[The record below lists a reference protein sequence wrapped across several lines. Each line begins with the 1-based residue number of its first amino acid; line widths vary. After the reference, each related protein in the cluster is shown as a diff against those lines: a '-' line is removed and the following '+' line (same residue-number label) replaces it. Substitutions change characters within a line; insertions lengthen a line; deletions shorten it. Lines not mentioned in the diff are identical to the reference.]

1 MKDILHKL
9 PDDKNLGNRKI
20 AGKGRKGNRTLKLRG
35 KLNSMIGMAMPV
47 YMKKRQSGFSR
58 CLDAAKFI
66 FVLAACGYLV
76 FRGSEQLGYNWHWQS
91 IPGYLFT
98 WSDGHLQIG
107 PITQGLIITLK
118 ITFFSLLLSAFIGF
132 TVALLRL
139 SSSLIG
145 RWLAMFYLETIRNT
159 PLLVQIFFLYFV
171 MAPILDIGRFAT
183 AILALSFFEGA
194 YASEI
199 IRAGMVAVPVGQWEA
214 SHALGLSRFDTY
226 RTVIIPQ
233 ALRRIVPPLTS
244 QAVSLLKDSALVST
258 IAVYDLTMEGRT
270 IIAETFLTFEVWC
283 TVAAIYLALALLM
296 SFAADQAKNYFQ
308 AA

>member
-1 MKDILHKL
+1 
-9 PDDKNLGNRKI
+9 
-20 AGKGRKGNRTLKLRG
+20 
-35 KLNSMIGMAMPV
+35 MAMPV

-58 CLDAAKFI
+58 YLDVAKFI

-91 IPGYLFT
+91 IPSYLFT
-98 WSDGHLQIG
+98 QSDGHLQIG
-107 PITQGLIITLK
+107 PIMQGLVITLE
-118 ITFFSLLLSAFIGF
+118 ITFFSLLLSALIGF

-139 SSSLIG
+139 SNSLIG

-183 AILALSFFEGA
+183 AVLALSFFEGA

-214 SHALGLSRFDTY
+214 SHALGLSSFDTY

-270 IIAETFLTFEVWC
+270 IIAETFLTFEVWF

-296 SFAADQAKNYFQ
+296 SFAADRAKNYFQ